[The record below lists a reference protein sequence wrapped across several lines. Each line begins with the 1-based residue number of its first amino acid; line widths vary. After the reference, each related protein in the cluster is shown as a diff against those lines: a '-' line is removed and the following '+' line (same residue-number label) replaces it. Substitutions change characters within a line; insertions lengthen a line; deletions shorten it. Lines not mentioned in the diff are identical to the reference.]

1 MASRSRDGRKQPDNL
16 APALSCGARWLRS
29 IILLVSQMLGS
40 AVATAQPTERPP
52 DTMEAR
58 LLACAA
64 CHGRQGEGTKN
75 DYFPRLA
82 GKPAGYLMNQLV
94 AFRDGR
100 RRYPPMNYLLEYLPD
115 AYLQRMADYF
125 ASLRPAP
132 VQLAAAEVSASL
144 LVRGRSLVSEGDPA
158 HGVPPCSG
166 CHGPKLTGMEPAIP
180 GLVGLHASYI
190 SAQLGAFRY
199 GTRTAA
205 EPDCMQLVAASL
217 TESDVT
223 AVAAWLASLPI
234 PVTHRRCRK
243 ERCPC
248 LSPAAANQTEAKGA
262 MRIRRPLSLFVVAA
276 FVLLVGFAVG
286 HAANDALVTKGE
298 YLARAGDCIACHTN
312 PGGALFA
319 GGRAMATPFGTIYT
333 SNITPD
339 PTTGIGSWKADDFY
353 ATMHWGRFP
362 DGALIYPA
370 MPFGSYTKVTRED
383 CDAIFAF
390 LHSVPPVRQPNRP
403 HDLRFPFNNRQLILG
418 WRTLFFQEGEYQPNP
433 NKSAEWNRGAYLV
446 EGLGHCAMCH
456 TPINAL
462 GGSSESQAF
471 EGGLIPMQNWYAPSL
486 TSNKEAGLGEWR
498 IEEIVDL
505 LRNGVSQ
512 RGAVYGP
519 MAEVTFNSLQY
530 LNDGSAIRN
539 GTTARS
545 RPTGR
550 RWLMYSRR
558 SSRWGSAIS

>member
-16 APALSCGARWLRS
+16 ARALSCGARWLRS

-234 PVTHRRCRK
+234 PAD
-243 ERCPC
+243 P
-248 LSPAAANQTEAKGA
+248 SPVSKGTLP
-262 MRIRRPLSLFVVAA
+262 MPL
-276 FVLLVGFAVG
+276 
-286 HAANDALVTKGE
+286 
-298 YLARAGDCIACHTN
+298 AC
-312 PGGALFA
+312 
-319 GGRAMATPFGTIYT
+319 
-333 SNITPD
+333 
-339 PTTGIGSWKADDFY
+339 GS
-353 ATMHWGRFP
+353 
-362 DGALIYPA
+362 
-370 MPFGSYTKVTRED
+370 E
-383 CDAIFAF
+383 
-390 LHSVPPVRQPNRP
+390 PN
-403 HDLRFPFNNRQLILG
+403 
-418 WRTLFFQEGEYQPNP
+418 
-433 NKSAEWNRGAYLV
+433 
-446 EGLGHCAMCH
+446 
-456 TPINAL
+456 
-462 GGSSESQAF
+462 
-471 EGGLIPMQNWYAPSL
+471 
-486 TSNKEAGLGEWR
+486 
-498 IEEIVDL
+498 
-505 LRNGVSQ
+505 
-512 RGAVYGP
+512 
-519 MAEVTFNSLQY
+519 
-530 LNDGSAIRN
+530 
-539 GTTARS
+539 
-545 RPTGR
+545 
-550 RWLMYSRR
+550 
-558 SSRWGSAIS
+558 